1 MSLITEINRTNTSK
15 EKAKK
20 DKVNIN
26 NKLVSLGGQS
36 ATDLS
41 KVPEK
46 IQQMVTGN
54 YKKLAYGEYSVSCY
68 TRGSIY
74 NSRIVSLKN
83 VNFNIKRIIL
93 INEGFYETFSG
104 KSKICYNGIIDTEKL
119 PNGKDNITCLGVIG
133 PNSSSKGYVFIEKAI
148 WKDNKTLEIFPT
160 NEVVGTEFGY
170 WGKFIAIG

>member
-1 MSLITEINRTNTSK
+1 MSLISEINNTNTQK
-15 EKAKK
+15 E
-20 DKVNIN
+20 NIKTVAN
-26 NKLVSLGGQS
+26 NIDNKLVSLGGQS

-41 KVPEK
+41 DVPEK
-46 IQQMVTGN
+46 IQQMVTKN

-68 TRGSIY
+68 TKGSIDK
-74 NSRIVSLKN
+74 SRTVSLKN
-83 VNFNIKRIIL
+83 VDFDIKRIIL

-133 PNSSSKGYVFIEKAI
+133 PNLSSKGYVFIEKAI